1 MSKKIFFLGIIV
13 CVIVFTNCNSGK
25 KNNVTSDEL
34 MQQYIDSCASLIVR
48 STGVDYASAI
58 EQCSCRLQALYSID
72 STIFRNTNEE
82 EVALFSEKYASDIDS
97 ICELAKFREKFRK

>member
-13 CVIVFTNCNSGK
+13 CVIVLTNCNSGK

-48 STGVDYASAI
+48 STGVDYALAI

-72 STIFRNTNEE
+72 STIFGRTNAE
-82 EVALFSEKYASDIDS
+82 EVALLTNQYASYIDS
-97 ICELAKFREKFRK
+97 ICELSKFIEKFKK